1 MIEVPLLCL
10 QSATAVRHHAI
21 SNITVGLIYGG
32 METSGD
38 NNGVIGVWNATDL
51 TLVKYVFTTQNGFPW
66 LACNCCCSVVQ
77 CSIEAPR

>member
-10 QSATAVRHHAI
+10 VLQLFVITPSQIH
-21 SNITVGLIYGG
+21 TVGLIYGG

-38 NNGVIGVWNATDL
+38 DNGVIGVWNATDL

-66 LACNCCCSVVQ
+66 
-77 CSIEAPR
+77 